1 MSASPVSIHPYF
13 KVNAGQMPAA
23 AALIPRFIERTKSEA
38 GVLWY
43 EFTRSGDSVFC
54 REGYRDGEAA
64 LAHLTNVD
72 ALLKEM
78 LAISTIERLEFH
90 GPAAELAKLRE
101 PLKDLPVV
109 WYDLVDR
116 LEH

>member
-13 KVNAGQMPAA
+13 KVQPGQMPAA
-23 AALIPRFIERTKSEA
+23 EALLPRFIARTASEP

-43 EFTRSGDSVFC
+43 EFTRTGDTVFC
-54 REGYRDGEAA
+54 REGYRDGESA
-64 LAHLTNVD
+64 LAHLANVE

-78 LAISTIERLEFH
+78 LGLSTLERLEFH
-90 GPAAELAKLRE
+90 GPAAELAKLKE

-109 WYDLVDR
+109 WFELQDR
-116 LEH
+116 LER

>member
-1 MSASPVSIHPYF
+1 M
-13 KVNAGQMPAA
+13 
-23 AALIPRFIERTKSEA
+23 
-38 GVLWY
+38 LWY